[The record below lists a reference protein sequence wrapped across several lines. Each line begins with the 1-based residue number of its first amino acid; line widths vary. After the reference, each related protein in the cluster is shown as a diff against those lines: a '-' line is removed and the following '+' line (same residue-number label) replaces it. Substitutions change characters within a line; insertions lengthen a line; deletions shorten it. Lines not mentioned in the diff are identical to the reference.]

1 MSKRISA
8 LDKILGRLDDLDSV
22 NLTNLVQRLARERRL
37 LETVINT
44 MQDGIMVIDD
54 NGILQFSNSV
64 ALNMVGLQEKEVG
77 SAVLWKVVPDLARA
91 VDFHYSEEG
100 MESLDHVISQ
110 EIELT
115 YPDRRYV
122 RFYIVPLNENVG
134 NTEDL
139 GYAVVLSDITED
151 KISTREL
158 IENEKINSIMNLS
171 AGVAHELG
179 NPLNSLN
186 IHLQLMRRQMDRL
199 EAGETRDKLKSQ
211 LDICSDEVA
220 RLDSIIENFLEAVRP
235 QSPDLDA
242 EFDLQEALA
251 EVLKVQGSELEDRG
265 IEVDV
270 EVTQNLPYIL
280 ADRNQIKQVLFNIL
294 KNAMEVLSS
303 GGRIEIRNSSDDET
317 VAMQIADNGPGIPPE
332 IMPKVFEPYYTT
344 KDGGHGLG
352 MMIVQRIMRDHGAHI
367 GIDSRPQKGT
377 TITLRFPRIDR
388 RARMLEST
396 SRD

>member
-54 NGILQFSNSV
+54 NGILQYANSV
-64 ALNMVGLQEKEVG
+64 ALKMVGLQEKEVG
-77 SAVLWKVVPDLARA
+77 KAVLWKVVPDLARA
-91 VDFHYSEEG
+91 VDFHFSEEG

-110 EIELT
+110 EVELT

-122 RFYIVPLNENVG
+122 RFYIVPLNEGMG
-134 NTEDL
+134 NGEER

-158 IENEKINSIMNLS
+158 IENERINSIMNLS

-186 IHLQLMRRQMDRL
+186 IHLQLMNRQLERL
-199 EAGETRDKLKSQ
+199 EKGEAKEKLKSQ
-211 LDICSDEVA
+211 LDICSGEVA
-220 RLDSIIENFLEAVRP
+220 RLDNIIENFLEAVRP
-235 QSPDLDA
+235 QTPDLDA

-251 EVLKVQGSELEDRG
+251 EVLKVQGSELEDKG

-270 EVTQNLPYIL
+270 EVSQNLPYIL

-294 KNAMEVLSS
+294 KNAMEVLSP
-303 GGRIEIRNSSDDET
+303 GGQIEIRNFSDEET
-317 VAMQIADNGPGIPPE
+317 VSLQISDNGPGIPPE
-332 IMPKVFEPYYTT
+332 VMPKVFEPYFTT
-344 KDGGHGLG
+344 KEGGHGLG

-367 GIDSRPQKGT
+367 GIDSRPLKGT

-388 RARMLEST
+388 RTRMLEANS
-396 SRD
+396 